1 MLARRERSPD
11 IRRGGFPLSEDRP
24 PAALLKHDIAALE
37 GQRSIARDEAGDRSP
52 GRLSPPTVRE
62 TSVLV
67 SSDERLD
74 VGASGEQGGVELSVS
89 SDLVH
94 PRSHQSDGRTDVAA
108 VISTLLR
115 PRWTPVGSPSLGDRG
130 KDLLPDRSPGDALV
144 DAANLR
150 KGLG

>member
-1 MLARRERSPD
+1 MR
-11 IRRGGFPLSEDRP
+11 
-24 PAALLKHDIAALE
+24 
-37 GQRSIARDEAGDRSP
+37 EAG
-52 GRLSPPTVRE
+52 
-62 TSVLV
+62 VLV

-74 VGASGEQGGVELSVS
+74 VGAGGEQGGIELSVS

-108 VISTLLR
+108 VVSTLLVAVA
-115 PRWTPVGSPSLGDRG
+115 PVGSPSLGDRG
-130 KDLLPDRSPGDALV
+130 KNLLPDRSPGDALV